1 MNLSNSLIDKIRTR
15 RDVLETIDKLGMVI
29 SRSFEKNQTIKGLLE
44 SYFDQETLEAVV
56 ETLGNTKTKDADQT
70 QVLKTLKS
78 TLETL
83 PNLRLTVAI
92 KPTVRMVES
101 LSRTIRKEVNP
112 QMTVEFDVDP
122 KVIGGAVI
130 VSNGKVFDHT
140 VKRTVDEF
148 FSKNQDKIM
157 AKIHH
162 E

>member
-15 RDVLETIDKLGMVI
+15 RDVLEAIDKLGMVI

-44 SYFDQETLEAVV
+44 NYFDEETLEAVI
-56 ETLGNTKTKDADQT
+56 ETIGSIKTKDADQT
-70 QVLKTLKS
+70 EVLKSLKAS
-78 TLETL
+78 LETL

-92 KPTVRMVES
+92 KPTVRMVEK
-101 LSRTIRKEVNP
+101 LSRIIRKDVHP

-122 KVIGGAVI
+122 KIIGGAII

-140 VKRTVDEF
+140 VKRAVDEF
-148 FSKNQDKIM
+148 FSKNQEKIM